1 MPPQRSRPARPW
13 RFPRLPGFPRPPPT
27 APPGGDAHPAE
38 KGGRRGPAAG
48 YVRGVTTIPPGAEG
62 AKLILLTTTHRVAPG
77 LLSWPAWEAL
87 RGAGRVL
94 AADPAN
100 PQLPAVRQA
109 GVEVGIVAAASAPA
123 LARLLLTTAAGTA
136 DGTAD
141 DTADGTADGTAGEEA
156 ARRPGPTVWLGS
168 PDGDPGLTD
177 ALARLAVEE
186 AGGVPEIEVLPGSYD
201 LPGAR
206 LLDLVSVMDRLRSP
220 GGCPWDAEQTHASL
234 VKYLVEEA
242 YELVEAIEEGDRE
255 MLREEL
261 GDVLLQ
267 VFFHSRIAEEHGEE
281 PFSIDD
287 VAGDIVDKLV
297 YRHPHV
303 FGDAEAGGAAE
314 VEANWEQLKAAE
326 KSDRESVLDGVP
338 AGLPSLAYTAKL
350 VSRVRRAGF
359 TGVPD
364 AAYELPEAAE
374 LTAESVGR
382 LLLAVA
388 QRAHDAGVDVDAAL
402 RSAARDYRD
411 RVRAAE
417 GLG

>member
-1 MPPQRSRPARPW
+1 VDTP
-13 RFPRLPGFPRPPPT
+13 
-27 APPGGDAHPAE
+27 
-38 KGGRRGPAAG
+38 
-48 YVRGVTTIPPGAEG
+48 
-62 AKLILLTTTHRVAPG
+62 KLILLTTTHRVAPG

-87 RGAGRVL
+87 RGAARVL
-94 AADPAN
+94 AADPAH

-109 GVEVGIVAAASAPA
+109 GVEVELVERATAPA
-123 LARLLLTTAAGTA
+123 LARLLL
-136 DGTAD
+136 
-141 DTADGTADGTAGEEA
+141 EA
-156 ARRPGPTVWLGS
+156 APSGSGRATLWLGS

-177 ALARLAVEE
+177 ALARIAVEE
-186 AGGVPEIEVLPGSYD
+186 AGQVPEIEVLPGSYD

-206 LLDLVSVMDRLRSP
+206 LLDLASVMDRLRSP

-242 YELVEAIEEGDRE
+242 FELVEAIEEGDRE
-255 MLREEL
+255 TLREEL

-267 VFFHSRIAEEHGEE
+267 VFFHSRIAEEHPED

-287 VAGDIVDKLV
+287 VAGDIVEKLM

-303 FGDAEAGGAAE
+303 FGDVEATESAE

-326 KSDRESVLDGVP
+326 KQRESVLDGVP
-338 AGLPSLAYTAKL
+338 AGLPALAYAAKL

-364 AAYELPEAAE
+364 APYELPAE
-374 LTAESVGR
+374 LTAESAGT

-388 QRAHDAGVDVDAAL
+388 QRAHDEGVDVDAAL
-402 RSAARDYRD
+402 RAAARGYRD
-411 RVRAAE
+411 AVRAAE
-417 GLG
+417 GLGES

>member
-1 MPPQRSRPARPW
+1 M
-13 RFPRLPGFPRPPPT
+13 
-27 APPGGDAHPAE
+27 
-38 KGGRRGPAAG
+38 
-48 YVRGVTTIPPGAEG
+48 TTNGAD

-87 RGAGRVL
+87 RSAGRVL
-94 AADPAN
+94 AADAGH
-100 PQLPAVRQA
+100 PQLPALRGA
-109 GVEVGIVAAASAPA
+109 GVEAEIVAELSAPA
-123 LARLLLTTAAGTA
+123 LARLLTGQP
-136 DGTAD
+136 
-141 DTADGTADGTAGEEA
+141 AGE
-156 ARRPGPTVWLGS
+156 GPVVWLGS

-177 ALARLAVEE
+177 ALARLAVEH
-186 AGGVPEIEVLPGSYD
+186 AGEVPEIEVLPGSYD

-220 GGCPWDAEQTHASL
+220 GGCPWDAEQTHESL

-242 YELVEAIEEGDRE
+242 YELVEAIEEGDRDT
-255 MLREEL
+255 LREEL

-267 VFFHSRIAEEHGEE
+267 VFFHSRIAEEDERE

-287 VAGDIVDKLV
+287 VAGDIVDKLM

-303 FGDAEAGGAAE
+303 FGDAEAEGAAE

-338 AGLPSLAYTAKL
+338 AGLPALAYAAKL

-359 TGVPD
+359 GGVADEP
-364 AAYELPEAAE
+364 YELPAE
-374 LTAESVGR
+374 LTAESAGR

-402 RSAARDYRD
+402 RSAARGYRD
-411 RVRAAE
+411 AVRAAE
-417 GLG
+417 GLTS

>member
-1 MPPQRSRPARPW
+1 MTT
-13 RFPRLPGFPRPPPT
+13 T
-27 APPGGDAHPAE
+27 AAS
-38 KGGRRGPAAG
+38 
-48 YVRGVTTIPPGAEG
+48 PGAEG

-87 RGAGRVL
+87 RSAGRVL
-94 AADPAN
+94 AAEEDH
-100 PQLPAVRQA
+100 PQVAAVRAA
-109 GVEVGIVAAASAPA
+109 GVVVEVAAEASVPA
-123 LARLLLTTAAGTA
+123 LARLLTGQPAAAG
-136 DGTAD
+136 
-141 DTADGTADGTAGEEA
+141 
-156 ARRPGPTVWLGS
+156 PVVWLGS

-177 ALARLAVEE
+177 ALARLAVER
-186 AGGVPEIEVLPGSYD
+186 AGEVPEIEVLPGSYD

-206 LLDLVSVMDRLRSP
+206 LLDLVSVMDRLRSA
-220 GGCPWDAEQTHASL
+220 GGCPWDAEQTHESL

-242 YELVEAIEEGDRE
+242 YELVEAIEEGDRDT
-255 MLREEL
+255 LREEL

-267 VFFHSRIAEEHGEE
+267 VFFHSRIAEEDGQE

-303 FGDAEAGGAAE
+303 FAGERAEGAAE

-326 KSDRESVLDGVP
+326 KADRESVLDGVP
-338 AGLPSLAYTAKL
+338 AGLPALAYAAKL

-359 TGVPD
+359 GKVPD
-364 AAYELPEAAE
+364 EPYELPAE
-374 LTAESVGR
+374 LTAESAGR

-402 RSAARDYRD
+402 RAAARRYRGA
-411 RVRAAE
+411 VRAAE
-417 GLG
+417 GLQP

>member
-1 MPPQRSRPARPW
+1 MTTNAV
-13 RFPRLPGFPRPPPT
+13 PT
-27 APPGGDAHPAE
+27 DAP
-38 KGGRRGPAAG
+38 
-48 YVRGVTTIPPGAEG
+48 G

-77 LLSWPAWEAL
+77 LLAWPAWEVL
-87 RGAGRVL
+87 RSAGRVL
-94 AADPAN
+94 VADEGH
-100 PQLPAVRQA
+100 PQVAAVRQA
-109 GVEVGIVAAASAPA
+109 GVTVEAVPAGSAPA
-123 LARLLLTTAAGTA
+123 LARLLTGQPA
-136 DGTAD
+136 DA
-141 DTADGTADGTAGEEA
+141 
-156 ARRPGPTVWLGS
+156 GPTVWLGG

-177 ALARLAVEE
+177 ALARLAVEH
-186 AGGVPEIEVLPGSYD
+186 AGEVPEIEVLPGSYD

-220 GGCPWDAEQTHASL
+220 GGCPWDAEQTHESL

-242 YELVEAIEEGDRE
+242 YELVEAIEEGDRAT
-255 MLREEL
+255 LREEL

-267 VFFHSRIAEEHGEE
+267 VFFHSRIAEEHPTE
-281 PFSIDD
+281 PFTVDD

-326 KSDRESVLDGVP
+326 KADRESVLDGVP
-338 AGLPSLAYTAKL
+338 AGLPALAYAAKL

-359 TGVPD
+359 TEVPD
-364 AAYELPEAAE
+364 EPYELPAE
-374 LTAESVGR
+374 LTAESAGR

-402 RSAARDYRD
+402 RSAARGYRD
-411 RVRAAE
+411 AVRAAE
-417 GLG
+417 GLEPQ

>member
-1 MPPQRSRPARPW
+1 MTTSAPAP
-13 RFPRLPGFPRPPPT
+13 
-27 APPGGDAHPAE
+27 
-38 KGGRRGPAAG
+38 
-48 YVRGVTTIPPGAEG
+48 
-62 AKLILLTTTHRVAPG
+62 KLILLTTTHRVAPG

-87 RGAGRVL
+87 RGADLVL
-94 AADPAN
+94 AADPAH

-109 GVEVGIVAAASAPA
+109 GVEVELVERGTAPA
-123 LARLLLTTAAGTA
+123 LARRLSGA
-136 DGTAD
+136 D
-141 DTADGTADGTAGEEA
+141 
-156 ARRPGPTVWLGS
+156 RPVTVWLGS

-186 AGGVPEIEVLPGSYD
+186 AGTVPEIELLPGSYD

-206 LLDLVSVMDRLRSP
+206 LLDLASVMDRLRSP

-242 YELVEAIEEGDRE
+242 FELVEAIEEGDRE
-255 MLREEL
+255 TLREEL

-267 VFFHSRIAEEHGEE
+267 VFFHSRIAEEDAED

-287 VAGDIVDKLV
+287 VAGDIVEKLM

-303 FGDAEAGGAAE
+303 FGDVEAEGAAE

-326 KSDRESVLDGVP
+326 KQRESVLDGVP
-338 AGLPSLAYTAKL
+338 AGLPALAYAAKL

-364 AAYELPEAAE
+364 APYELPAE
-374 LTAESVGR
+374 LTPESAGV
-382 LLLAVA
+382 LLLALA

-402 RSAARDYRD
+402 RAAARGYR
-411 RVRAAE
+411 REVRAAE
-417 GLG
+417 GLSTD